1 MRWSRVLVLLAVTAL
16 LGNARCVDN
25 CASPAPA
32 PTKSTPQCPLHQQ
45 KGSEPAAC
53 DHQHP
58 QFATIAADVQQ
69 LPDLYLIAD
78 AVTAPPVRKS
88 WQLLFEPANSPP
100 PSGSHTS
107 VTILRL

>member
-25 CASPAPA
+25 CASPAPTPA
-32 PTKSTPQCPLHQQ
+32 KSTPQCPLHQQ

-78 AVTAPPVRKS
+78 PVTAPIAPESRPF
-88 WQLLFEPANSPP
+88 LFERTIFP
-100 PSGSHTS
+100 PSPGSHS
-107 VTILRL
+107 SITILRL